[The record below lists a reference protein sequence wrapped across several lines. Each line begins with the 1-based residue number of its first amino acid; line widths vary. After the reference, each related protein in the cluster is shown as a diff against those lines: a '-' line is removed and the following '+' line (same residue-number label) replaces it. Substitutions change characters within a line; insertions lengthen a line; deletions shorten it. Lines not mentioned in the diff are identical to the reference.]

1 MSVDFR
7 IFFFLFSNFFTIH
20 DFLHAISLLSTLH
33 FITFYQPISNE
44 LKGDS
49 LLNAKKN
56 MITEGAKRNSDIV
69 YAMRIQLSW
78 THLRSL
84 MFIKDPPER
93 QFYAQILTAEFGP
106 MIGMRFFLHQ

>member
-1 MSVDFR
+1 MASKLLLT
-7 IFFFLFSNFFTIH
+7 FLSNY
-20 DFLHAISLLSTLH
+20 LR
-33 FITFYQPISNE
+33 
-44 LKGDS
+44 
-49 LLNAKKN
+49 N
-56 MITEGAKRNSDIV
+56 MVADGAKRNSDIV